1 MLLLAVVEGAPPDLA
16 GLLQQIV
23 SALGDLPGVLFKL
36 VWDPSLLKI
45 PDWSYL
51 NNVGPF
57 AAFSGLRRVLELFA
71 HGAVVVPRYTFG
83 FDLPLVGH
91 WELVQDFAWAIPIM
105 AAFRAS
111 QFVFFLWCFA
121 EGQVRQSPVLK
132 SAGLTIGG

>member
-1 MLLLAVVEGAPPDLA
+1 MEQLIQQLIDLVTQL
-16 GLLQQIV
+16 GRT
-23 SALGDLPGVLFKL
+23 LGDLPGVLFKM

-51 NNVGPF
+51 TSIGPF
-57 AAFSGLRRVLELFA
+57 AAIAGVRRVLELFA
-71 HGAVVVPRYTFG
+71 HGAVVVPRYTFA

-105 AAFRAS
+105 AVFRAA

-121 EGQVRQSPVLK
+121 EEQVRLSPVLR
-132 SAGLTIGG
+132 SSGLTVGE

>member
-1 MLLLAVVEGAPPDLA
+1 MLLVALLEGTPPDIA
-16 GLLQQIV
+16 GTLQQIV
-23 SALGDLPGVLFKL
+23 STLGDLPGVLFKL
-36 VWDPSLLKI
+36 VWDPALLKI

-51 NNVGPF
+51 QGVGPF

-71 HGAVVVPRYTFG
+71 HGAVVVPRFTFA
-83 FDLPLVGH
+83 FNLPLVGH
-91 WELVQDFAWAIPIM
+91 WELTQDFAWAIPIM

-121 EGQVRQSPVLK
+121 EGQVKQSPVLR